1 MKPRNINWNNVDWT
15 KKNSQIAQALGLTN
29 SAVSYYKR
37 KMHSRR
43 LARAKHL
50 IDWSNVD
57 WSKPNYIIAENKL
70 ATPPAVA
77 TARARFAPAEFK
89 NSPIS
94 RGRRLNKAAVTKPE
108 STEAKAVATVI
119 TPQPVKMQPG
129 IVKRALIKVRDW
141 LFNLCVSVE
150 KEAGK

>member
-15 KKNSQIAQALGLTN
+15 KNNRQIANALGLTV

-43 LARAKHL
+43 LARASHL
-50 IDWSNVD
+50 IDWSDVD
-57 WSKPNYIIAENKL
+57 WTKPNYIIAENKL

-77 TARARFAPAEFK
+77 TARIKYAPDVFK
-89 NSPIS
+89 SSPIA
-94 RGRRLNKAAVTKPE
+94 RGRRMKNPPVTKPSE
-108 STEAKAVATVI
+108 PELPAFITVNQ
-119 TPQPVKMQPG
+119 PQPVTTQPG